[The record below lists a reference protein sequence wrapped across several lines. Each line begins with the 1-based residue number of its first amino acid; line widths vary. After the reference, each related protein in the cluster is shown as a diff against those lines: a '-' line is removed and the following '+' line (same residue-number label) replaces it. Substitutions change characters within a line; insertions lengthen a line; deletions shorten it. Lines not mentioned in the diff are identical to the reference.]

1 MPTSNDLY
9 YRGNNVVGMTG
20 GGTYEAGQIT
30 IGYYVAN
37 FNFSYNMTGRSNM
50 YVEGAGYNGPTIG
63 FGLFINKYSGEDYR
77 KGNVYTT
84 VNIGEGLNTDYMRN
98 YTATLPLNSVQAV
111 CHTLNIKWGN
121 GVLYRIRVQ

>member
-1 MPTSNDLY
+1 
-9 YRGNNVVGMTG
+9 
-20 GGTYEAGQIT
+20 
-30 IGYYVAN
+30 
-37 FNFSYNMTGRSNM
+37 M

-63 FGLFINKYSGEDYR
+63 FGLFIGKYSGEDYR

-84 VNIGEGLNTDYMRN
+84 VNIGEGLNPNYMRN
-98 YTATLPLNSVQAV
+98 YTATLPLKSVQAV